1 MNKPDPAVNS
11 PSEPDPVES
20 SAAPYLVEDAGVE
33 DARAEEGASA
43 DTTVYV
49 RSRRTPT
56 LAFWVVLSLVV
67 PAVVALLVAPF
78 LGVGDLGGFF
88 NLAMVAVLAIGAP
101 LAALACVVDMVLE
114 RRRAREARD
123 SRKGR

>member
-1 MNKPDPAVNS
+1 MTQPDPTVNS
-11 PSEPDPVES
+11 PVEHERGDRDPVE
-20 SAAPYLVEDAGVE
+20 AAHVGHDP
-33 DARAEEGASA
+33 SP

-56 LAFWVVLSLVV
+56 LAFWVVLALVV
-67 PAVVALLVAPF
+67 PAVAALLVAPF

>member
-1 MNKPDPAVNS
+1 MTQSDPTVNS
-11 PSEPDPVES
+11 PVEPERAPVEPERAPVEPQRAPVEPDPS
-20 SAAPYLVEDAGVE
+20 P
-33 DARAEEGASA
+33 

-56 LAFWVVLSLVV
+56 LAFWVVLALVV
-67 PAVVALLVAPF
+67 PAVAALLVAPF